1 MPASTEIL
9 NDGRYRIEQQIP
21 INGQTAVYE
30 AYDTVNDSNVIVKEI
45 VIPMGKV
52 VPAAQ
57 QGQLQ
62 NTLAEQAKKLT
73 EVRHDSLHHVSDY
86 FSDVGRQY
94 LVLESLDGD
103 VLGDALESAGVGF
116 DLADVLRWADE
127 LLDAL
132 NYLHNLVPPMVHQNI
147 RPRHI
152 RLTSDNRIKLLAFG
166 SADTNGIGINTSLSG
181 QLLETEISYSA
192 LEQIWGDLDP
202 ASQKV
207 ISNSFDEV
215 NSRALTDPL
224 TPGADIYSLGA
235 TLYHLLT
242 GRKPVDAL
250 ERAIEMLEGKPDPL
264 KPISEL
270 VPDIPPEICDVIRKS
285 MEIKL
290 SDRYDSAAIMRQVLK
305 TAQIRAKEREEEEER
320 EMAEAAEVLRAA
332 ELLKQ
337 AEVKQLL
344 EKKQQEIEEEQR
356 RQAALLEQK
365 LREAEE
371 QRIAAEQRA
380 AEMERLLKEQAAH
393 SAPRPVEEDLLL
405 DIVPLHASNPPQ
417 DLSTSDAADD
427 VILSELVDVLVP
439 ETPDTRERA
448 LHYSAEPNPPVEA
461 AATEDPTV
469 ENVEPVTDA
478 VYRVDTEASVTEDHE
493 DEVGAF
499 VIEKEERSESETPV
513 ELSPNEEVMSE
524 ILPTGVGIAES
535 VAGTN
540 AYESLEEDYAYD
552 VPRSPSLSMP
562 MIAGAVGLVLC
573 IVVVAGWF
581 VMGSSEQTS
590 QTPPSPAAVM
600 TSEDPEIRY
609 EATNEPAQEESADP
623 EKVAGPETSDEVES
637 VVASSTDQTAP
648 QRTPAVRPTLQR
660 TPQARDEAPK
670 PTPERRRAVTVDDL
684 INDN

>member
-62 NTLAEQAKKLT
+62 NTFAEQARKLT

-132 NYLHNLVPPMVHQNI
+132 NYLHNLVPPIVHQNI

-166 SADTNGIGINTSLSG
+166 SADANGIGVNTNLSG
-181 QLLETEISYSA
+181 QLLEAEISYSA

-207 ISNSFDEV
+207 ISNSFDEA
-215 NSRALTDPL
+215 NSRALTEPL

-250 ERAIEMLEGKPDPL
+250 ERAIEILEGKPDPL

-270 VPDIPPEICDVIRKS
+270 VPDIPPEICDVIRRA

-380 AEMERLLKEQAAH
+380 AEMERLLREQAAN
-393 SAPRPVEEDLLL
+393 SAPQPAEEDLLL
-405 DIVPLHASNPPQ
+405 DIEPLHASNPPQ
-417 DLSTSDAADD
+417 DILTSGAAEE
-427 VILSELVDVLVP
+427 VILSELVDVLLP
-439 ETPDTRERA
+439 ETPETREHA
-448 LHYSAEPNPPVEA
+448 LHASIEPNPPVEA
-461 AATEDPTV
+461 ARIEDRAV

-478 VYRVDTEASVTEDHE
+478 VYQVDIETSFAEEHDSED
-493 DEVGAF
+493 G
-499 VIEKEERSESETPV
+499 VIEKEERYEAETPV
-513 ELSPNEEVMSE
+513 ELSPNEEEMSE
-524 ILPTGVGIAES
+524 ILPAGVSITGSE
-535 VAGTN
+535 AGSN
-540 AYESLEEDYAYD
+540 AYESLEEDYAYE
-552 VPRSPSLSMP
+552 VPRSPVLSMP

-573 IVVVAGWF
+573 FVVIAGWF
-581 VMGSSEQTS
+581 VMGSSDQTS

-600 TSEDPEIRY
+600 TSEDAEIRH
-609 EATNEPAQEESADP
+609 EATNEPAQVESGDP
-623 EKVAGPETSDEVES
+623 AKVAGQETSDEVES
-637 VVASSTDQTAP
+637 VVVSSTDQTAP
-648 QRTPAVRPTLQR
+648 QRTPTVRPTPQR